1 MAIHT
6 LFSHL
11 SLREYAPSWWLR
23 AIWSAGHLLPVQNW
37 LPDTT
42 AFHAASPEKG
52 ASPARACAYL
62 LFPVLEGDGG
72 PETHKPCQVVFVEVR
87 ATPLTKQWVL

>member
-11 SLREYAPSWWLR
+11 SLREHVSSWWLR

-42 AFHAASPEKG
+42 TFHAAFPEKG
-52 ASPARACAYL
+52 ASLGRACAYL
-62 LFPVLEGDGG
+62 LHLVLEGDGG
-72 PETHKPCQVVFVEVR
+72 SETHKPCQAVFLEVK
-87 ATPLTKQWVL
+87 ATPLTKQWAL